1 MTRNNV
7 HIYPSVFQYE
17 SRMLKET
24 QSILEAN
31 LCDKVIILA
40 NYAKG
45 LPEIESIDGD
55 RTVVRLRLFFS
66 RFPKNLVTESLG
78 FTELMIRSLWA
89 LRRVRVTHVNAH
101 SLSVLP
107 TAVLFRLFKRARVI
121 YDAHELETER
131 WGLAGARKRVSKLM
145 ERTLMPFVSTV
156 VVVGPSIANW
166 YRRQYPGK
174 PVFVV
179 RNIPHLASQRSQDP
193 TILRERL
200 DVSAN
205 TVLMI
210 YQGLFAEGRGIELM
224 LAALSNTSNLNVH
237 CVFMGNG
244 PLEPT
249 IAQHA
254 ERATNVHL
262 IPPVPPDQV
271 LAYTCG
277 ADVGLCMIENYCQS
291 YHLSLPNKFFEYIAA
306 GLPLVV
312 CPRPDQ
318 EEIIAACGNGW
329 VVEESDSALTGF
341 LDQLTQDELRLK
353 KKAAERSR
361 ARFDWSTDAKK
372 YAKIFQ

>member
-7 HIYPSVFQYE
+7 HIYPSVFKYE

-24 QSILEAN
+24 QSILDAE

-40 NYAKG
+40 NYAED
-45 LPEIESIDGD
+45 LPEIETIDGN

-66 RFPKNLVTESLG
+66 RFPKNLVTESLK

-131 WGLAGARKRVSKLM
+131 WGLTGARKRVSKLM
-145 ERTLMPFVSTV
+145 ERTLMPFVSTI

-166 YRRQYPGK
+166 YRRHYPGK
-174 PVFVV
+174 AVFVV
-179 RNIPHLASQRSQDP
+179 RNIPHIASQRSQDP
-193 TILRERL
+193 TVLRKRIG
-200 DVSAN
+200 VSDN
-205 TVLMI
+205 VVLLI
-210 YQGLFAEGRGIELM
+210 YQGLFAEGRGIEMM
-224 LAALSNTSNLNVH
+224 LAALGNTENTNVH

-244 PLEPT
+244 PLESA
-249 IAQHA
+249 IAQEAAHA
-254 ERATNVHL
+254 ANVHQ
-262 IPPVPPDQV
+262 IPPVAPDEV

-277 ADVGLCMIENYCQS
+277 ADVGLSMIENCCLS

-312 CPRPDQ
+312 CPCPDQ
-318 EEIIAACGNGW
+318 EEIVAACGNGW
-329 VVEESDSALTGF
+329 VVNESESALTVF
-341 LDQLTQDELRLK
+341 LDQLTRDELQRK
-353 KKAAERSR
+353 KIAASKARS
-361 ARFDWSTDAKK
+361 RFDWDTDAGK